1 MQTVASFFREDLQ
14 AIGKHGFVVGMS
26 LAPLDQW
33 SKEKRTMK
41 TTLLILVIFCA
52 AAAFG
57 QGALSNQPIVVT
69 IPDHPQHAAYAPLAC
84 ERPLVGGSSETYT
97 YAQGERP
104 LWEFG
109 PVSQPVPLGDV
120 ARAYRKE
127 KTVAKKAEVVL
138 EKQGS

>member
-1 MQTVASFFREDLQ
+1 
-14 AIGKHGFVVGMS
+14 
-26 LAPLDQW
+26 
-33 SKEKRTMK
+33 MK
-41 TTLLILVIFCA
+41 TTFVVLAMFVLCS

-57 QGALSNQPIVVT
+57 QVGGGVSATVNPLRLGEN
-69 IPDHPQHAAYAPLAC
+69 PQHADF
-84 ERPLVGGSSETYT
+84 RPMANEQSLLGGSVT

-109 PVSQPVPLGDV
+109 PVSEPVPLGDV

-127 KTVAKKAEVVL
+127 KLAAKKAEIVF